1 MDRSKASVTDRFLA
15 ADSPADWVIDEIG
28 EFLDG
33 DSDRVDELLANL
45 DDRSEALNASI
56 IDDNDIIA
64 VEVNVTAAD
73 GTTHTIAFRTLPH
86 PVEVLWTLAAY
97 AEIGDTVTV
106 AHHRLDSVDVAQLR
120 WPFDL
125 DDAIVI
131 TSPDLVGSAVD
142 ASYRDVTGHTGARRR
157 RLTTVALAGALAAAA
172 GTLVAWRHSGR
183 R

>member
-33 DSDRVDELLANL
+33 DSERVDELLANL
-45 DDRSEALNASI
+45 DERSEALTASI

-64 VEVNVTAAD
+64 VEVNVTGAD
-73 GTTHTIAFRTLPH
+73 GTHTIAFRTLPH
-86 PVEVLWTLAAY
+86 PVEVLWTLSSY

-106 AHHRLDSVDVAQLR
+106 AHHRLDAVDVAQLR
-120 WPFDL
+120 WPFSL

-131 TSPDLVGSAVD
+131 TSPDLVGSAVE
-142 ASYRDVTGHTGARRR
+142 ASYHDVTGHTAGRRR
-157 RLTTVALAGALAAAA
+157 RIVAAALTGA
-172 GTLVAWRHSGR
+172 VAAAVGVLVAGR
-183 R
+183 RSARR